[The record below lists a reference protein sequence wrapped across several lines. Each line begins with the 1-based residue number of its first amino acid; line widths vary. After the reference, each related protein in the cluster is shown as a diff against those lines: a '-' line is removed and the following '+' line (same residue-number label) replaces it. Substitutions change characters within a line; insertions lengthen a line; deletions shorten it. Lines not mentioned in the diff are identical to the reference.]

1 MKRRI
6 AWGVAIVSGA
16 ALGVTLVVP
25 DPLPF
30 VDEAIFLA
38 VFVKSMNYL
47 GYDVTRWIPFLGKGK
62 KKRAAADKGR
72 TINV

>member
-6 AWGVAIVSGA
+6 AWGIAIVSGA
-16 ALGVTLVVP
+16 ALGVTLVVT

-30 VDEAIFLA
+30 VDEAVLLA
-38 VFVKSMNYL
+38 VFVKSMAYL
-47 GYDVTRWIPFLGKGK
+47 GHDVTRWIPFLGKRRK
-62 KKRAAADKGR
+62 KPTSLKGA